1 MKGGFTLIE
10 LIIYIAI
17 VTVVLILAS
26 DFAWN
31 IIKGDTKAMVYRE
44 VQQNAQFAME
54 KITRALRLGQSPGIF
69 NISDDILYQDSVA
82 ITSDLVRVTNLQF
95 VPIANTYQI
104 NLTIEYNNPSGR
116 QEYQASIYL
125 KSTASARP

>member
-17 VTVVLILAS
+17 VTMVLILAS

-31 IIKGDTKAMVYRE
+31 IIQGDTKAMVYRE

-54 KITRALRLGQSPGIF
+54 KITRALRFGQAPGIF
-69 NISDDILYQDSVA
+69 NISDDILYQDSIA

-116 QEYQASIYL
+116 QEYQALIDL
-125 KSTASARP
+125 KSTVSARP